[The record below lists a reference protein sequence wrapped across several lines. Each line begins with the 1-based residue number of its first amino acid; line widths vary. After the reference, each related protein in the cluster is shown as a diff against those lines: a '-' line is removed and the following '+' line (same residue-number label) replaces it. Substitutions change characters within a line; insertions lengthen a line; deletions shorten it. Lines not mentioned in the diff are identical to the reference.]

1 MSFEGTWNITI
12 NSPMGEQKV
21 RLELR
26 AEGGGLAGTASLG
39 GDSAPLLDPVQ
50 EGDRLRW
57 SQDITKPMPM
67 TIHFDLTRS
76 GDTLSGKAKPG
87 FFPAMDVRG
96 ERAN

>member
-1 MSFEGTWNITI
+1 MGFEGSWNIRI
-12 NSPMGEQKV
+12 NSPMGEQQV

-26 AEGGGLAGTASLG
+26 AEDGVLTGTASLG
-39 GDSAPLLDPVQ
+39 GDCAPLLDPVQ

-57 SQDITKPMPM
+57 SQDITKPMAM

-87 FFPAMDVRG
+87 FFPAMDVQG
-96 ERAN
+96 ERAI